1 MEIQSQHPREHPSID
16 RRTFLRRAATAG
28 IALPSMSAILAACG
42 SGAQDTVDTGSSAS
56 SGVTGANPYG
66 TGGIPGAPYPL
77 ARPEAPVTWTVQSD
91 NPVIDSDLEPEKGAT
106 VRVLAWPY
114 YLAPSIWKAFEKK
127 YDCKVEVTEFADMD
141 KGLAKINSGQG
152 DFDMLVGMN
161 VWAVGRSIA
170 AGLLRPINLDYVPNL
185 ENSWDQFI
193 SPFYDVGSVFTLPY
207 SIWDTGIMWR
217 NDMLDQDIAAMENPY
232 EIFWSGAPKDKTH
245 LLSNAQDTL
254 ALAMFRD
261 GLSDVNVTDPAT
273 ITKAKDDMAQVVE
286 ATNAQFDH
294 VDYTDIPKGQAWLHQ
309 SWSGNVGSAFL
320 FLPEGD
326 QALNVS
332 YYWPGSTDGIPGNV
346 DNDTIVLLASGQAP
360 VLAHLLANE
369 ILDSENAYTNYTTWT
384 GYQMPQ
390 ASFTPEVLVGNQV
403 VPEHLSTTV
412 VTEEDFAKG
421 SRELELAPDADAL
434 WQAAYAELVAGV

>member
-1 MEIQSQHPREHPSID
+1 MANHHDPKQHPPID
-16 RRTFLRRAATAG
+16 RRSFLRRAAAAG
-28 IALPSMSAILAACG
+28 IALPSMAAILAACG
-42 SGAQDTVDTGSSAS
+42 SGAQDTVDTGSASAS
-56 SGVTGANPYG
+56 GGTGANPYG
-66 TGGIPGAPYPL
+66 TGGIEGAPYPL
-77 ARPEAPVTWTVQSD
+77 ARPDAPVTWNVQSD
-91 NPVIDSDLEPEKGAT
+91 NPVIASGMAPEKGAT
-106 VRVLAWPY
+106 LRVLAWPY

-152 DFDMLVGMN
+152 DFDVLFGMN

-185 ENSWDQFI
+185 SNSWDQFV
-193 SPFYDVGSVFTLPY
+193 SPFYDVGSVYTLPY
-207 SIWDTGIMWR
+207 SIWNTGIMWR
-217 NDMLDQDIAAMENPY
+217 NDMLDQDIAGMANPY
-232 EIFWSGAPKDKTH
+232 DIFWDGAPKDKTH

-254 ALAMFRD
+254 ALPMFRD

-273 ITKAKDDMAQVVE
+273 ITAAKDSIAEVVE

-320 FLPEGD
+320 FLPKGD
-326 QALNVS
+326 EALNVS

-346 DNDTIVLLASGQAP
+346 DNDTIVLLSSGKAP
-360 VLAHLLANE
+360 VLAHMLANDV
-369 ILDSENAYTNYTTWT
+369 LDAKNAYTNYTTWT

-390 ASFTPEVLVGNQV
+390 KSFTPDLLVGNSV
-403 VPEHLSTTV
+403 VPEHLSTSV

-421 SRELELAPDADAL
+421 SRELELPPDADAL